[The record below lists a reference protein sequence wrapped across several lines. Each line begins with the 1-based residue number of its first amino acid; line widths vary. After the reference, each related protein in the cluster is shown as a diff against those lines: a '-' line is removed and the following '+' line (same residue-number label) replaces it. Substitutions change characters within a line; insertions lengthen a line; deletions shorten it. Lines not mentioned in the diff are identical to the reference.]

1 MSMVLDSGWFTEVAD
16 EIGTAF
22 SLRTREKL
30 HEEESKYQHIAV
42 FDTEEF
48 GRLLVI
54 DGYIMLTG
62 RDNFIYHE
70 MMTHPALFAHGSPKD
85 VAIIGGGD
93 CGSLR
98 EVLKHDSVGSA
109 AQIDIDERVTRLSEH
124 YFPELCEAN
133 DDPRASLIF
142 ADGIAWMGEREE
154 ASLDVIVVDSTDPI
168 GPAEGLFDEP
178 FYRSCHRAL
187 RPGGLLIQQS
197 ESPLAHT
204 QLVCAMHG
212 AMQAAG
218 FADTHVL
225 SFPQP
230 VYPTGW
236 WSATLAC
243 RDADKLQSPAHL
255 GNVATEYY
263 TTEVHRAAF
272 AQPAFLQRALAGA
285 ASEG

>member
-1 MSMVLDSGWFTEVAD
+1 MTQMVPDSDWFTEVAD
-16 EIGTAF
+16 EVGTAF
-22 SLRTREKL
+22 SLRTSEKL
-30 HEEESKYQHIAV
+30 HEEESDYQQIAV
-42 FDTEEF
+42 YDTEGF

-54 DGYIMLTG
+54 DGYIMLTS
-62 RDNFIYHE
+62 RDHFIYHE
-70 MMTHPALFAHGSPKD
+70 MMTHPALFAHGSPRD

-98 EVLKHDSVGSA
+98 EVLKHGRVEA
-109 AQIDIDERVTRLSEH
+109 ATQIDVDERVTRLSEQ
-124 YFPELCEAN
+124 YFPELCAAN
-133 DDPRASLIF
+133 ADPRAGLVF
-142 ADGIAWMGEREE
+142 ADGIGWMAERAE
-154 ASLDVIVVDSTDPI
+154 ASLDLIIVDSTDPV

-204 QLVCAMHG
+204 QLICAMHG
-212 AMQAAG
+212 AMRAAG

-236 WSATLAC
+236 WSATLGC
-243 RDADKLQSPAHL
+243 RDATGLQQPVHAGTL
-255 GNVATEYY
+255 ATEYY
-263 TTEVHRAAF
+263 SPEIHQAAF
-272 AQPAFLQRALAGA
+272 AQPAFLARALA
-285 ASEG
+285 EI

>member
-1 MSMVLDSGWFTEVAD
+1 MVLDSNWFTEVAD
-16 EIGTAF
+16 EVGTAF
-22 SLRTREKL
+22 SLRVTEKL
-30 HEEESKYQHIAV
+30 HEEESDYQHIEV
-42 FDTEEF
+42 YDTDEF

-70 MMTHPALFAHGSPKD
+70 MLTHPALFAHGSPKD
-85 VAIIGGGD
+85 AAIIGGGD

-98 EVLKHDSVGSA
+98 EVLKHDSVASA
-109 AQIDIDERVTRLSEH
+109 TQTDIDERVTRLSEH

-133 DDPRASLIF
+133 ADPRASLNF
-142 ADGIAWMGEREE
+142 ADGIAWMSEREP
-154 ASLDVIVVDSTDPI
+154 ASLDVIVVDSTDPV

-204 QLVCAMHG
+204 ELICAMHG

-243 RDADKLQSPAHL
+243 RDGDELRNPAQL

-263 TTEVHRAAF
+263 TTAVHRAAF
-272 AQPAFLQRALAGA
+272 ARPAFLERALGD
-285 ASEG
+285 S